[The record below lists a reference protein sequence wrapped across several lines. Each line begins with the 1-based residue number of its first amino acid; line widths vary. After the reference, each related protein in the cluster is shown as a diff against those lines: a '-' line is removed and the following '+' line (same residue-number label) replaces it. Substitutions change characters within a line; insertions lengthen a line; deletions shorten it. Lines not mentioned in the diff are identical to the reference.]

1 MIISFSIILVTLIIQ
16 YWNISFNVALEIS
29 ITPSMIISRI
39 LNQYV
44 CWIFLALLIYEFMVA
59 RKLGNFIVSID
70 LDFKTNLRPVLY
82 TVEDI
87 LKMSILF
94 FVLLKLS
101 NDLVVCL

>member
-1 MIISFSIILVTLIIQ
+1 
-16 YWNISFNVALEIS
+16 
-29 ITPSMIISRI
+29 
-39 LNQYV
+39 
-44 CWIFLALLIYEFMVA
+44 MVA

-70 LDFKTNLRPVLY
+70 LDFKTGLRPVLY

-101 NDLVVCL
+101 NDLVVCLQGKDIIGIVEVRLYCTYLICCIGCFFIGYMKKTKVFIRLHMLNILLILIVKKIV

>member
-59 RKLGNFIVSID
+59 RKLGNFIVIID